1 LNNYPNP
8 FSDQTTIKFNIIES
22 GLVKLSIVDFT
33 GKEIQT
39 LISEQLSNETYQVEW
54 NPEGLTSGI
63 YFLRLE
69 TNGILETR
77 KIVLL
82 D

>member
-1 LNNYPNP
+1 M
-8 FSDQTTIKFNIIES
+8 
-22 GLVKLSIVDFT
+22 KLSIVDFT

-39 LISEQLSNETYQVEW
+39 LISQNFSLGTHKFEW
-54 NPEGLTSGI
+54 NAEELPTGI

-69 TNGILETR
+69 TNGITKTK